1 MSNFS
6 ETNLAKKL
14 TDLKEIIFLP
24 HYLTLI
30 MPCVTIVLLPVFHGI
45 DTLFFFA

>member
-14 TDLKEIIFLP
+14 TDLNKVVTENDTSIFNHLSLVTLQSSQVGP
-24 HYLTLI
+24 GLT
-30 MPCVTIVLLPVFHGI
+30 
-45 DTLFFFA
+45 D

>member
-14 TDLKEIIFLP
+14 TDLKGFDTVNSDL
-24 HYLTLI
+24 YYQ
-30 MPCVTIVLLPVFHGI
+30 IVCFVINYFSFIGI
-45 DTLFFFA
+45 S